1 MTFDSSEHILYI
13 GFVKYNKEAVFL
25 LEVFCALS
33 LPFAGTV
40 LGAACVFFIRGNM
53 DERVQRGLLGFAAG
67 VMTAASV
74 WSLLIPA
81 MEESEHMGKWSFF
94 PAFAGVWLGIA
105 FLLLMER
112 MTPHFH
118 RNVHEEE
125 EAASGLLRPV
135 RLMLAVILHN
145 IPEGMAI
152 GVLCAGWLTGQGG
165 LKLPAV
171 AALSL
176 SLAIH
181 NFPVGAIISMPLRS
195 GGASLKKSFAYG
207 VLSGAAQPAGAV
219 AMICLAGLL
228 TPLLPYLLGFA
239 AGVMLHVV
247 VEDLIPKMSEGGH
260 SNIGAVCFTAGFTV
274 MMALDAV
281 LG

>member
-81 MEESEHMGKWSFF
+81 MEESEHVGKWSFF

-125 EAASGLLRPV
+125 EAASGLSRPV

-195 GGASLKKSFAYG
+195 GGASSKKSFAYG
-207 VLSGAAQPAGAV
+207 VLSGAAQPVGA
-219 AMICLAGLL
+219 ALMICLAGLL